1 MMTEEILP
9 PKSVK
14 ELTPLFIE
22 ELFKIK
28 PIDLELYK
36 IAFTHSSA
44 SDLNYEKLEF
54 LGDACL
60 SFCVG
65 TFLYTKFPDRDQGWL
80 TITRSKIV
88 NSEALGGF
96 AHAIGLGEY
105 IVLSDE
111 LFEKQ
116 FHFNNKKILE
126 DVFEALLG
134 AVYTEH
140 GMMVVKRFVI
150 DIIERFV
157 DWTDIEKNRN
167 YKEQLMWHQ
176 HKIRA
181 ELPVYESEK
190 NEETKQFKVWINLGT
205 HKSSGVHKVKKR
217 AEQLAAKNML
227 KKLRVPFD
235 E

>member
-1 MMTEEILP
+1 MSEEILP

-14 ELTPLFIE
+14 KLTPQFIE
-22 ELFKIK
+22 GLFGIK
-28 PIDLELYK
+28 PIDIELYCT
-36 IAFTHSSA
+36 AFTHSSA

-65 TFLYTKFPDRDQGWL
+65 TYLYNKFPDRDQGWL

-88 NSEALGGF
+88 NSEALGKF
-96 AHAIGLGEY
+96 ALELGLGEY

-116 FHFNNKKILE
+116 FHFKNKKILE
-126 DVFEALLG
+126 DVFEAVLG

-150 DIIERFV
+150 KIIDRFI
-157 DWTDIEKNRN
+157 DWSDIEKNRN

-176 HKIRA
+176 HKIHA
-181 ELPVYESEK
+181 DLPVYVSEK
-190 NEETKQFKVWINLGT
+190 DEETKMFRVCINLGV
-205 HKSSGVHKVKKR
+205 HKSSGVHKVKKS